1 MDHLNDAITQ
11 ELPNASGY
19 LITSM
24 SSFNADTTRVDS
36 DSNAVSSTAP
46 SSAAALDNDMVIGG
60 MEGMVI
66 RAAAVFLVRGPAVC
80 IPLSVQHA
88 CARQKRVHPSC
99 GETTTSSTS
108 KHLPNSLPG
117 VPRMQSSRLGAF
129 PACSGC
135 RGRLVGL
142 SENRGPNS

>member
-66 RAAAVFLVRGPAVC
+66 GAAAIDRK
-80 IPLSVQHA
+80 SV
-88 CARQKRVHPSC
+88 V
-99 GETTTSSTS
+99 
-108 KHLPNSLPG
+108 
-117 VPRMQSSRLGAF
+117 
-129 PACSGC
+129 
-135 RGRLVGL
+135 
-142 SENRGPNS
+142 